1 MAGQAP
7 LHQPRRRDNRL
18 NEARLQDQDRCL
30 GVGEGLSGQRG
41 QVDEHDLRTV
51 RQGLRR
57 GCTSQAEGDYLAQQ
71 GIHDQREA
79 HPVLRQDEG
88 RRHHVAGRH
97 GLAEHPPQSKGQ
109 ERQEVLRDLHQD
121 RGEPALRHSQP
132 CREALR
138 TPLEPPPESRESR
151 RETGQRDE
159 VLDDGGV
166 PEVLRAGR
174 RPT

>member
-7 LHQPRRRDNRL
+7 LHQSRRRDDRL
-18 NEARLQDQDRCL
+18 NEARLQDQDRGL
-30 GVGEGLSGQRG
+30 GVGKGLSCQRG
-41 QVDEHDLRTV
+41 EVDEHDLRAI

-57 GCTSQAEGDYLAQQ
+57 GRAPEAEGDYLAQQ

-79 HPVLRQDEG
+79 HPVLWRDEG
-88 RRHHVAGRH
+88 RRHHVPGCH

-109 ERQEVLRDLHQD
+109 GRQEVLRDLHQD
-121 RGEPALRHSQP
+121 RGEPALRHPQP

-138 TPLEPPPESRESR
+138 APLEPSPESRESR
-151 RETGQRDE
+151 REAGQRDE

-166 PEVLRAGR
+166 PEVLRAGH